1 MYHYT
6 NKDVHCHSWLQEKN
20 TPEDVSAL
28 SLAPHA
34 QNFTSAAKKNVLP
47 KFNNRLS
54 WTLHKIYKYKGIIWA
69 KFFRTWTV
77 SKDIYGKMRIR
88 ENPYIHIF

>member
-6 NKDVHCHSWLQEKN
+6 NKDVHCHLWLQEKN

-69 KFFRTWTV
+69 KFFRKWTV

>member
-6 NKDVHCHSWLQEKN
+6 NKDVHCHLWLQEKN

-54 WTLHKIYKYKGIIWA
+54 WTLHKIYKYKGII
-69 KFFRTWTV
+69 
-77 SKDIYGKMRIR
+77 
-88 ENPYIHIF
+88 